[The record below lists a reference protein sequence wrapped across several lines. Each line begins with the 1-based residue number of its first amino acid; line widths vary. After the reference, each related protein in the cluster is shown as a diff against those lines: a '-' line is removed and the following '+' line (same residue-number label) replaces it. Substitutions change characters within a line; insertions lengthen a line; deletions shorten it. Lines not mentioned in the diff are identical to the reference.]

1 MILFLYRKNI
11 FEAYTVQHYLALF
24 VLCVSGF
31 LILYHACK
39 QDRPRQQRLLFYYSL
54 IPFLGTFLMYPFLV
68 FERPINLQE
77 DLPLH
82 MCRALALLAPLVALK
97 NNRYWMGVFYF
108 WIIAGTFQANITPD
122 IEYGFPHWNYFT
134 YWMTHGF
141 LVVVALYYVVV
152 LKIAIGWK
160 DLRNAF
166 IMMNVFVLITL
177 ITNYML
183 DSNYMYT
190 IAKPPVASMLDILGP
205 WPFYL
210 ITGQLLALAL
220 FFIALL
226 PFKFSE
232 LIASRL

>member
-1 MILFLYRKNI
+1 
-11 FEAYTVQHYLALF
+11 
-24 VLCVSGF
+24 
-31 LILYHACK
+31 
-39 QDRPRQQRLLFYYSL
+39 
-54 IPFLGTFLMYPFLV
+54 
-68 FERPINLQE
+68 
-77 DLPLH
+77 
-82 MCRALALLAPLVALK
+82 
-97 NNRYWMGVFYF
+97 
-108 WIIAGTFQANITPD
+108 
-122 IEYGFPHWNYFT
+122 
-134 YWMTHGF
+134 MTHGF